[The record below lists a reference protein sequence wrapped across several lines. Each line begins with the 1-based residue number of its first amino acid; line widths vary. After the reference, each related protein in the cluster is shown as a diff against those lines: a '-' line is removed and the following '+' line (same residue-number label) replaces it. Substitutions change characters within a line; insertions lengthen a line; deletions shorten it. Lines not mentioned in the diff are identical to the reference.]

1 MFFEVNGRYLQILNK
16 CSFLGLCDFLK
27 VKTLPQATTQ
37 IRRFCWNWTHKSSIS
52 LHLTHHQLKWCHYK
66 NVPTVWPHL
75 NCELNII
82 GAVQN
87 VVGGREERYLLLHP
101 EKILINTL
109 ATCRHCCVCGN
120 LIFGCVQKRL
130 RGNLGVNANEHVY
143 RVQCRTRV

>member
-1 MFFEVNGRYLQILNK
+1 MIFWKWKLCRKPRAKFADFVGI
-16 CSFLGLCDFLK
+16 GLIKIYMIGSIVPVLK
-27 VKTLPQATTQ
+27 KSL
-37 IRRFCWNWTHKSSIS
+37 KSSIS
-52 LHLTHHQLKWCHYK
+52 LHLTHQQLKWCHYK

-130 RGNLGVNANEHVY
+130 RRNLGVNVNEHVY